1 MMDFITIPL
10 IFGIVTFGIYKLFEL
25 FVCKKERMFLLE
37 KMNFDNANN
46 QYVNNIFKRHNSP
59 SSFSFSALKVGCLL
73 LGLGLGLVLGVL
85 FFSFN
90 IETVRAFG
98 ELTSYNTYYVVSL
111 IISGAVLLMGGLGL
125 LLAFIIEY
133 KIGKKKD

>member
-1 MMDFITIPL
+1 MDFITVPL
-10 IFGIVTFGIYKLFEL
+10 VFGIVTCGIYKLFEL
-25 FVCKKERMFLLE
+25 FVCKKERLIILE

>member
-1 MMDFITIPL
+1 MDFITVPL
-10 IFGIVTFGIYKLFEL
+10 VFGIVTCGIYKLFEL
-25 FVCKKERMFLLE
+25 FVCKKERLIILE

-46 QYVNNIFKRHNSP
+46 QYVNSIFKRHNSP